1 MNMSYLKLLAQA
13 SVREVSETDCPTIL
27 NSANVS
33 KLISLLNT
41 SESDEAIV
49 TNGFPPKI
57 VTIRDILKVT
67 HPDRT
72 SVSNIASSPPNI
84 TPDTRVYDASRQM
97 VQNRVRI
104 LPVTENES
112 IVGVVR
118 QTKIL
123 EKMADCKDIADCAL
137 ENLMVENPITVQPD
151 FSIGVIR
158 SIMLKNG
165 ISHTPIVDHDG
176 KLKGIITAKD
186 LVSQFI
192 KPSESETVGEL
203 KGENIRIWDMSTRI
217 IESNPLQVTRRT
229 RILDVIH
236 EMLTLK
242 KGYCL
247 VVEKNKPIGIITPRD
262 ILSLLAQ
269 FEPVVQIP
277 VYVIGFKDCD
287 KDLVQ
292 SATRKIELVAARAL
306 KTNPDLEEIIVDGK
320 AHSTGGEETRFT
332 VKARAYMSSKMLT
345 VTAENWSLQ
354 TVFDE
359 IGTKLDAR
367 LRQKK
372 EKRSPK
378 GSVRADQ

>member
-1 MNMSYLKLLAQA
+1 MSYLKLLAQS
-13 SVREVSETDCPTIL
+13 SVREVSETDCPTIP

-67 HPDRT
+67 HPDKT

-84 TPDTRVYDASRQM
+84 TPDTRVYDASRKM

-112 IVGVVR
+112 VVGVVR

-123 EKMADCKDIADCAL
+123 EKMADCKDMGDCAS
-137 ENLMVENPITVQPD
+137 ENLMVENLITVQPD

-165 ISHTPIVDHDG
+165 ISHTPIVERDG

-203 KGENIRIWDMSTRI
+203 KGENIRIWDMGTRI
-217 IESNPLQVTRRT
+217 IESSPLQVTRRT

-247 VVEKNKPIGIITPRD
+247 VIEKNKPIGIITPRD

-277 VYVIGFKDCD
+277 VYVIGFKDCE

-332 VKARAYMSSKMLT
+332 VKARAYMSSKILT
-345 VTAENWSLQ
+345 VTAESWSLQ

-359 IGTKLDAR
+359 IGAKLDAR

-372 EKRSPK
+372 EKRSQK

>member
-1 MNMSYLKLLAQA
+1 MSYLKLLAQS
-13 SVREVSETDCPTIL
+13 SVREVAETDCPTIP

-67 HPDRT
+67 HPDKT

-112 IVGVVR
+112 VVGVVR

-123 EKMADCKDIADCAL
+123 EKMADCKDIGDCAS
-137 ENLMVENPITVQPD
+137 ENLMVENLITVQPD

-165 ISHTPIVDHDG
+165 ISHTPIVDRDG

-203 KGENIRIWDMSTRI
+203 KGENIRILDMGTRI
-217 IESNPLQVTRRT
+217 IESSPLQVTRRT

-277 VYVIGFKDCD
+277 VYVIGFKDCE

-320 AHSTGGEETRFT
+320 AHSAGGEETRFT

-345 VTAENWSLQ
+345 IAAESWSLQ

-359 IGTKLDAR
+359 IGAKLDAR
-367 LRQKK
+367 FRQKK
-372 EKRSPK
+372 EKRSSK
-378 GSVRADQ
+378 GSTRTDQ